1 MMTSPQVSNQYLI
14 SVQTTRDYLP
24 SSRVS
29 PAAESYGRRSSTTRR
44 IQVRVSTVVK
54 PGLIVLTVRVG
65 STVACCDI
73 CVPALL
79 QRTRPAP
86 LTKSSATIKPLAK
99 GLPDESMRNLLEKWR
114 DTVFERDHRRSPLD
128 SSAILSDDEVVNLSS
143 VGTLTRE
150 VVEGMLR
157 SSWLWWDR
165 YGEELMARTE
175 GVEATFTPMPKVSR
189 KPKRSPADNVNEAE
203 RVAKKSRPTAV
214 PQAPEITGLATPPAT
229 AQQLLRGTPV
239 TTHAAHLP
247 NTYTGDYYPTE
258 YPYRSQM
265 PVQVSNSQVHGAYRN
280 TYPPMTYPPPYFTV
294 QYSPYPPPM
303 GYTGTITNNRHHLAV
318 EGAVPRD
325 PPHWQPMAA
334 PQPGYPSHLLRN
346 PQEALS
352 PPQYPPYTL
361 MQGVPHPSRRE
372 PPSRAQPDPHHYP
385 PAPFHMQ

>member
-1 MMTSPQVSNQYLI
+1 MAAALVTMTSPQVSNQYLI

-29 PAAESYGRRSSTTRR
+29 PAAESYGRRSSTTSR

-114 DTVFERDHRRSPLD
+114 DTVFERNHRRSPLD
-128 SSAILSDDEVVNLSS
+128 SSAILSDDEVANLSS

-150 VVEGMLR
+150 VVEGMLKP
-157 SSWLWWDR
+157 SWLWWDR

-189 KPKRSPADNVNEAE
+189 KPKRSPADDVNEAE

-214 PQAPEITGLATPPAT
+214 PQAPEITGLAMPPAT

-280 TYPPMTYPPPYFTV
+280 TYPPMTYPPPYFAV

-303 GYTGTITNNRHHLAV
+303 
-318 EGAVPRD
+318 
-325 PPHWQPMAA
+325 
-334 PQPGYPSHLLRN
+334 
-346 PQEALS
+346 
-352 PPQYPPYTL
+352 
-361 MQGVPHPSRRE
+361 
-372 PPSRAQPDPHHYP
+372 
-385 PAPFHMQ
+385 